1 MHGWCVT
8 SVLVERVATSTRV
21 GATLDIFSHSPFTW
35 ISACASRRAA
45 TLFIYRQYRIPYSNA
60 WLRPSF
66 THSLL
71 FSEERRF
78 PVYMYCQASALAR
91 GSQVFL
97 SERISVCL
105 SERDGQ
111 RGAARCAHGRLVL

>member
-1 MHGWCVT
+1 MRQPACRDPLYLSAVSDT
-8 SVLVERVATSTRV
+8 VLER
-21 GATLDIFSHSPFTW
+21 L
-35 ISACASRRAA
+35 
-45 TLFIYRQYRIPYSNA
+45 
-60 WLRPSF
+60 LRPSF

-71 FSEERRF
+71 LSEERRF